1 MPVFMVYAEQSCC
14 TTPVPQAG
22 AVRGSHAALWHE
34 RAGGAAAPAAPL
46 PSLAPPKLLAAAAAE
61 QAAAAAEAAAASAV
75 AGEGVGTREPS
86 QAGEQAA
93 AEAVQEL
100 EEAADAE
107 PQGEA
112 FVAAV
117 QVVTPYLLSH
127 RSRLAAAAASPARP
141 ATLLGGGGGSQQHT
155 PQAVAGLAGE
165 VEVEMGPSPSTRA
178 VMVQQQLEG
187 SATAALLDTS
197 LLLAL
202 LAMPD
207 SGALL
212 R

>member
-1 MPVFMVYAEQSCC
+1 MLSNPVAPHPYRRQGQYEEAMLHFGMSGL
-14 TTPVPQAG
+14 AG
-22 AVRGSHAALWHE
+22 
-34 RAGGAAAPAAPL
+34 PL
-46 PSLAPPKLLAAAAAE
+46 HLLRLFPSLAPPKLLAAAAAE